1 VGQIEGTVALLAELK
16 AAGLPCFALSNMEP
30 DSYAIR
36 RDRYAFMRWFDDSV
50 ISGIEGI
57 AKPDP
62 RIFQALLGRHGL
74 DPSRTVFID
83 DSPANVE
90 AARAVGLIAVRFVSA
105 DQLRGELLA
114 LGLPV

>member
-62 RIFQALLGRHGL
+62 RIFQALLGGTVSTGAG
-74 DPSRTVFID
+74 PSSSMTPPPTWRRPGR
-83 DSPANVE
+83 PA
-90 AARAVGLIAVRFVSA
+90 
-105 DQLRGELLA
+105 
-114 LGLPV
+114 